1 MSRGCTTFSA
11 VLYRGVRHTYVSCP
25 LTRVNAMAEK
35 KKKVS
40 VYLDSETL
48 EEVEQE
54 ATDQERSISYVISK
68 MVEEQLRN
76 KKDGDKSDDK

>member
-1 MSRGCTTFSA
+1 
-11 VLYRGVRHTYVSCP
+11 
-25 LTRVNAMAEK
+25 MAEK

>member
-1 MSRGCTTFSA
+1 
-11 VLYRGVRHTYVSCP
+11 
-25 LTRVNAMAEK
+25 MAEK

-54 ATDQERSISYVISK
+54 AQDQERSVSYVISK
-68 MVEEQLRN
+68 MVEEQLR
-76 KKDGDKSDDK
+76 KKEEEEKPKGS

>member
-1 MSRGCTTFSA
+1 
-11 VLYRGVRHTYVSCP
+11 
-25 LTRVNAMAEK
+25 MAEK

-48 EEVEQE
+48 GEVEKE
-54 ATDQERSISYVISK
+54 AQDQERSISYVISK

-76 KKDGDKSDDK
+76 KEEEEKSDDDN